1 MNIIRFKAPP
11 LPHYIICGQLDMQ
24 PGARHLNRTN
34 LGVFDLLVV
43 MEGCLYLGEEDQRF
57 DVAAGHA
64 VILLPDRHH
73 YPTRPCRELTRTYWL
88 HFGTTGEWSVLDG
101 TSDAHREMPPEA
113 PRRKPSSFHA
123 EPFDILIP
131 QFMELSQPE
140 RVYETLRMLEQL
152 NPSIHLGGARWS
164 QQLLFQELLR
174 LLAASSNMQRK
185 SPATLCAQ
193 KAASWLRQHYREAV
207 TARELGEALNFHP
220 VYIARCMQK
229 EFGCSPME
237 YLMRIRIQQAKLLLL
252 QTGEP
257 IARIAEQ
264 VGFRQPSYF
273 SSCFQRL
280 EGISP
285 RQYRQRFSFTP

>member
-57 DVAAGHA
+57 DVTAGHA

-73 YPTRPCRELTRTYWL
+73 YPTQPCRELTRTYWL
-88 HFGTTGEWSVLDG
+88 HFDTTGEWSVLDPAAAA
-101 TSDAHREMPPEA
+101 DRQMEQDQ

-152 NPSIHLGGARWS
+152 NTSIHLGGARWS

-174 LLAASSNMQRK
+174 LLAASLNVQRK

-193 KAASWLRQHYREAV
+193 KAASWLRQHYREPV
-207 TARELGEALNFHP
+207 TVRELAEALNFHP
-220 VYIARCMQK
+220 VYIARCMQR
-229 EFGCSPME
+229 EFGCSPTE
-237 YLMRIRIQQAKLLLL
+237 YLMRIRIQHAKLLLV

-257 IARIAEQ
+257 IASIAEQ
-264 VGFRQPSYF
+264 VGFRLPSYF
-273 SSCFQRL
+273 SACFRRL

-285 RQYRQRFSFTP
+285 RQYRQRFSFNP